1 MNKPENLQFTNR
13 WYQQL
18 GFSYQKVVASP
29 LINSK
34 LIAVSKEA
42 AALLDMTTDD
52 IQADEFVGW
61 LSGQLTP
68 KQGHQIAQVYAGHQ
82 FGQFVPQLGDGRSIG
97 IGEVKNS
104 AGQHIELQ
112 LKGAGPT
119 PYSRMGDGRAVLR
132 SCIREFL
139 ASEAMA
145 ALGIPTTRA
154 LAIVD
159 SDQAVYRETRETGA
173 VMTRM
178 AESHLRFG
186 HFEYFF
192 HHGKR
197 DELNQLADFALAC
210 YFPECLQ
217 AKTPHLAMLTEITVN
232 TAKLIAKWQAV
243 GFAHGVMNTDNMS
256 VLGLTL
262 DYGPYGFLDDYQP
275 GFICNHSDHH
285 GRYAFNQ
292 QPSIGLWNLN
302 ALAYTFST
310 WLSPEQ
316 IRQALAC
323 YEPALVEH
331 YNQLMTAKLGLTSW
345 QQEDTELLSRYL
357 GLMTQTQ
364 ADYTLSFRHLNQ
376 VLTTDNDI
384 PEPLHNVFNQSA
396 SVQVQDQLSQW
407 LKTYRKRLNNQA
419 FSEQERLTQQNAS
432 NPIYILRNYLAQN
445 AIEAAQQGNY
455 QPLNEL
461 HQVLAKPFNADDNYQ
476 RYGQP
481 TPDWGKHLEISC
493 SS

>member
-29 LINSK
+29 LINSR
-34 LIAVSKEA
+34 LVAVSKEA

-52 IQADEFVGW
+52 IQADEFFGW

-68 KQGHQIAQVYAGHQ
+68 KQGHHIAQVYAGHQ

-145 ALGIPTTRA
+145 ALDIPTTRA

-192 HHGKR
+192 HHGKK

-323 YEPALVEH
+323 YEPVLVEH

-376 VLTTDNDI
+376 VLTTDSDI

-396 SVQVQDQLSQW
+396 GVDVQDQLSQW

-419 FSEQERLTQQNAS
+419 LSAQERLTQQNAS

-445 AIEAAQQGNY
+445 AIEAAQQGDY

-481 TPDWGKHLEISC
+481 APDWGKHLEISC

>member
-1 MNKPENLQFTNR
+1 MAQWPAYPKTRAPNCPSIRRSSIWPICSTTWR
-13 WYQQL
+13 W
-18 GFSYQKVVASP
+18 
-29 LINSK
+29 
-34 LIAVSKEA
+34 
-42 AALLDMTTDD
+42 
-52 IQADEFVGW
+52 
-61 LSGQLTP
+61 
-68 KQGHQIAQVYAGHQ
+68 
-82 FGQFVPQLGDGRSIG
+82 PQYWYWRN
-97 IGEVKNS
+97 KNS
-104 AGQHIELQ
+104 TGQHIELQ

-145 ALGIPTTRA
+145 ALDIPTTRA

-192 HHGKR
+192 HHGKK
-197 DELNQLADFALAC
+197 DELNQLADFTLGN
-210 YFPECLQ
+210 YFPACLK
-217 AKTPHLAMLTEITVN
+217 AKVPHLAMLTEITIR

-256 VLGLTL
+256 ILGLTL

-275 GFICNHSDHH
+275 GFICNHSDHY

-316 IRQALAC
+316 IRQALAY

-331 YNQLMTAKLGLTSW
+331 YNQLMAAKLGLTSW
-345 QQEDTELLSRYL
+345 QQEDTELLSGYL
-357 GLMTQTQ
+357 GLMTKAQ
-364 ADYTLSFRHLNQ
+364 ADYSLSFRNLNQ
-376 VLTTDNDI
+376 VLTADNGI
-384 PEPLHNVFNQSA
+384 PEPLHNVFIQSA
-396 SVQVQDQLSQW
+396 SVDVKDQLSQW
-407 LKTYRKRLNNQA
+407 LESYRQRLNNQA
-419 FSEQERLTQQNAS
+419 LSEQERLTQQNAN
-432 NPIYILRNYLAQN
+432 NPVYILRNYLAQN

-461 HQVLAKPFNADDNYQ
+461 HQVLAQPFTEREDYQ
-476 RYGQP
+476 RYQQP
-481 TPDWGKHLEISC
+481 APDWGKHLEISC